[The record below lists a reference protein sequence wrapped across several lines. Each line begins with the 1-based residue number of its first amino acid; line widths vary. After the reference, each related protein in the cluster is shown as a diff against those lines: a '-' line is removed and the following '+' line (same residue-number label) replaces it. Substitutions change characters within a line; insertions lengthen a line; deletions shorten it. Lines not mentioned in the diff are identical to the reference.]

1 MNGLFKV
8 KYDLKRSWYD
18 PNLKFLHLN
27 EKKQNFISAETQKK
41 IWTPYFVF
49 FNIESEERIEK
60 SDKKPIIYVEPN
72 PSFVYETTGKAN
84 LIITNEYEI
93 AIVFILMGF
102 TEIFI
107 YMIFIILNVSIELT
121 EESTSL
127 SRKK

>member
-49 FNIESEERIEK
+49 FNIESEEKIEK
-60 SDKKPIIYVEPN
+60 SDKKTIIYVEPN

-93 AIVFILMGF
+93 GIVFIL
-102 TEIFI
+102 
-107 YMIFIILNVSIELT
+107 ILY
-121 EESTSL
+121 
-127 SRKK
+127 

>member
-27 EKKQNFISAETQKK
+27 EKKQNFISAETQKN
-41 IWTPYFVF
+41 IWIPYFVF

-72 PSFVYETTGKAN
+72 PSFVYETT
-84 LIITNEYEI
+84 I
-93 AIVFILMGF
+93 ATATTYIQ
-102 TEIFI
+102 EW
-107 YMIFIILNVSIELT
+107 LT
-121 EESTSL
+121 HNRTGPINL
-127 SRKK
+127 SRLVVLMVFLAIISSALHSVVGSLTR